1 METFL
6 LWIGVIGF
14 VAATAY
20 FVLLGTRTPPG
31 KRIFH
36 VITAV
41 ITGVAA
47 FSYLMMATGAGA
59 TMVDGGRLF
68 YYFRYIDWVITTPL
82 LLLDLA
88 LLGLASPR
96 RNAGFIAGLIG
107 LDLFMILTGLLAG
120 SRSSGFGRGFW
131 FIVSTVALVA
141 LLYLVVTRLFSEAA
155 GQPEAVYQIFRTL
168 AYLTAVLWAF
178 YPIVW
183 LIGTEG
189 FGAVNSAV
197 EVLLFLILD
206 FLAKI
211 GFGLLLLTNREALDQ
226 VGGSAQPSRRRRVV

>member
-14 VAATAY
+14 IAATAY
-20 FVLLGTRTPPG
+20 FILLGTRTPPG
-31 KRIFH
+31 GRIFH
-36 VITAV
+36 VVTAV
-41 ITGVAA
+41 ITGMAA

-59 TMVDGGRLF
+59 TLVDGDRLF
-68 YYFRYIDWVITTPL
+68 YYFRYIDWVVTTPL

-88 LLGLASPR
+88 LLALADPH

-107 LDLFMILTGLLAG
+107 LDVFMILTGLLAG

-131 FIVSTVALVA
+131 FVVSTIAMIA
-141 LLYLVVTRLFSEAA
+141 LLYLIVTRLFAEAA
-155 GQPEAVYQIFRTL
+155 GQPEAVQQVFRTL
-168 AYLTAVLWAF
+168 AYLTVVLWAL
-178 YPIVW
+178 YPVVW

-189 FGAVNSAV
+189 FGAANSTV

-211 GFGLLLLTNREALDQ
+211 GFGFLLLTNREALDQ
-226 VGGSAQPSRRRRVV
+226 AGSGAAQPRRRRVV

>member
-6 LWIGVIGF
+6 LWIGVMGF

-31 KRIFH
+31 RRIFH

-47 FSYLMMATGAGA
+47 FSYLMMATGVGA
-59 TMVDGGRLF
+59 VVIEGGRLF
-68 YYFRYIDWVITTPL
+68 YYFRYIDWVVTTPL

-88 LLGLASPR
+88 LLALISPR
-96 RNAGFIAGLIG
+96 QNAGFIAGLIG
-107 LDLFMILTGLLAG
+107 LDLIMILTGLLAG
-120 SRSSGFGRGFW
+120 SRTSGFGRGFW
-131 FIVSTVALVA
+131 FLISTVALVA
-141 LLYLVVTRLFSEAA
+141 LLYLIVTRLFSEAA
-155 GQPEAVYQIFRTL
+155 GQPEAVHQIFRTL
-168 AYLTAVLWAF
+168 AYLTVVLWAF

-189 FGAVNSAV
+189 FGAVNSTV

-211 GFGLLLLTNREALDQ
+211 GFGFLLLTNREALGQ
-226 VGGSAQPSRRRRVV
+226 VGGAQPSRRRVV